1 MFSIWG
7 WNNFTHV
14 NIYLYT
20 PINPSELIDVKKL
33 TFTFINSPPI
43 NYVSKCIDNTYPN
56 THKITMTGLW
66 GSWPRKPG

>member
-33 TFTFINSPPI
+33 TFTFINSPLLTM
-43 NYVSKCIDNTYPN
+43 SPN
-56 THKITMTGLW
+56 VLIIHIQIHIK
-66 GSWPRKPG
+66 